1 MASSSPP
8 SGLENKLAPLRQRT
22 IVYIDGFNAYFRIVK
37 GTPYKWLNFAE
48 LCRLLLPQNEILAI
62 KYFTAFVSARPN
74 DPDIPSRQHI
84 YLRALKT
91 IPNLEIILGQ
101 FRENQVMLPVVG
113 ANPPQFA
120 RVLRT
125 EEKGSDV
132 NLAANLVHDGHL
144 RRYEV
149 AVVISDDSD
158 LTEPVRIVTQE
169 LRLKVGI
176 LTSKKRPTRSFLPY
190 ATFYK
195 QIRNGALAL
204 SQFPSTLSDRN
215 GEFHKPPT
223 W

>member
-1 MASSSPP
+1 MTH
-8 SGLENKLAPLRQRT
+8 LTAPVPVRLPT
-22 IVYIDGFNAYFRIVK
+22 IVYIDGFNFYYRVVK

-48 LCRLLLPQNEILAI
+48 LCRLLLPKNRILGI
-62 KYFTAFVSARPN
+62 KYFTAHVSGRAN
-74 DPDIPSRQHI
+74 DPDIPVRQQI

-101 FRENQVMLPVVG
+101 FRENPCTLPLAG
-113 ANPPQFA
+113 TNPPQFA
-120 RVLRT
+120 RVVRT

-169 LRLKVGI
+169 LGLKVGI
-176 LTSKKRPTRSFLPY
+176 LTSKRRPTRSFLPY

-195 QIRNGALAL
+195 QIREGVLAL
-204 SQFPSTLSDRN
+204 SQFPSTLRDTT
-215 GEFHKPPT
+215 GEIRKPAT